1 MSLFVASLNSGSN
14 GNCYYVGNNEEAVL
28 IDAGISCKETEVRMK
43 RLGLSF
49 NKLRAI
55 FISHEHADHING
67 VATLSKK
74 YQLPVYITPETK
86 RNGRVSVKDHL
97 SFSFKAYEPVTIG
110 SLTVLPFPK
119 EHDAVDPHSFVITH
133 NHVNVGVFTDIGSVC
148 DRVITQFKKC
158 HAVIL
163 ESNYDEDML
172 ERGRYSQFLKERIRG
187 GKGHISNA
195 QALELFLTHRP
206 EFMSHLFLGHLSAEN
221 NSQKIVKKIFSEVA
235 GKTEVIVASR
245 NKETTL
251 YHIRNKNHS
260 MRKMQVAQTAQL
272 ALF

>member
-14 GNCYYVGNNEEAVL
+14 GNCYYVGNSEEAIL

-97 SFSFKAYEPVTIG
+97 SFSFKAYEPVAIG

-119 EHDAVDPHSFVITH
+119 EHDAADPHSFVISH
-133 NHVNVGVFTDIGSVC
+133 NHVNVGVFTDIGVVC
-148 DRVITQFKKC
+148 DRVIAQFKKC

-172 ERGRYSQFLKERIRG
+172 ERGRYTQFLKERIRG

-195 QALELFLTHRP
+195 QALELFLAHRP

-235 GKTEVIVASR
+235 GETEVIVASR
-245 NKETTL
+245 NKETSL

-260 MRKMQVAQTAQL
+260 VRKIQAVQTAQL
-272 ALF
+272 TLF

>member
-14 GNCYYVGNNEEAVL
+14 GNCYYVGNHEEAVL

-74 YQLPVYITPETK
+74 YQLPVYITPETR

-110 SLTVLPFPK
+110 ALSVLPFPK
-119 EHDAVDPHSFVITH
+119 EHDAADPHSFVITH
-133 NHVNVGVFTDIGSVC
+133 NQVNVGVFTDIGSVC
-148 DRVITQFKKC
+148 DRVIAQFKKC

-195 QALELFLTHRP
+195 QALELFLAHRP

-260 MRKMQVAQTAQL
+260 MRKMQAAQTAQL